1 MVFSLIRNF
10 GVIGG
15 ASKVFGFLGA
25 RLSKL
30 VKDSPSSPTSQS
42 VSDSNQI
49 AASGSGATQTTG
61 SALGISSGRMAK
73 PADGSRKEGLSFGGA
88 FRGLGKNLVGAFATP
103 LGGALEALSA
113 TAEGFDSVFAKDRP
127 SLLVL
132 QRRRLPRVIYGD
144 GKINSVTRNGS
155 DRESMLE
162 ALGQSFL
169 WSTLQSK
176 SKRLNDVES
185 YEEHF
190 VLPNERV
197 LLFTRHK
204 MFHVLAPGF
213 AQLAGAAEIGSLPAI
228 EIPAGKVEWCLP
240 WVDLLSLE
248 LKWRDESLHP
258 DRLVVHRKGQSLASP
273 RKTSSKSLTSEPLYF
288 DIQCF
293 PKTPQ
298 ASQIKFIASNIVA
311 KYLQDPIR
319 QDQRWAE
326 RHEARATLPD
336 DRPLSD
342 LPTRMPCIEYTFSW
356 NTNPMRSPV
365 VYFWK
370 PVPPPGYK
378 PVGDVATLDAE
389 PPLTPVDC
397 FRDDVT
403 LSNASSIHDGDSNLD
418 TTFPEEY
425 SLIWRYNGTR
435 SVTMWMPV
443 APKGF
448 VAMGAVIV
456 DSADTPS
463 LDDYVCL
470 KEHLV
475 QQTRPF
481 DSPLWSFDPEAA
493 VAKMQASQRS
503 DGQRVPSFAKS
514 FSKAA
519 RGSKSEV
526 ASGTA
531 GQDIAILSNNWRV
544 SLWQVDNS
552 VRTLLVVRGLKQP
565 PKSLSFTLRNE

>member
-1 MVFSLIRNF
+1 M
-10 GVIGG
+10 IGG

-25 RLSKL
+25 RISKF
-30 VKDSPSSPTSQS
+30 VKDSPSSPTPQPIG
-42 VSDSNQI
+42 DNNQME
-49 AASGSGATQTTG
+49 ASGSSTSQMNQTK
-61 SALGISSGRMAK
+61 LGISQEYTNR
-73 PADGSRKEGLSFGGA
+73 PADGARKEGRRFGGA
-88 FRGLGKNLVGAFATP
+88 FRGFGKNLVGAFATP

-144 GKINSVTRNGS
+144 GKINPVSRNGS

-169 WSTLQSK
+169 WSTILESK
-176 SKRLNDVES
+176 SRKLNDLES

-197 LLFTRHK
+197 LLFTRHS
-204 MFHVLAPGF
+204 MLHIFAPGF

-228 EIPAGKVEWCLP
+228 EIPAGKIEWCLL
-240 WVDLLSLE
+240 WTDLLSLE
-248 LKWRDESLHP
+248 LKWKDASLHP
-258 DRLVVHRKGQSLASP
+258 DRLVVHRKGLSTAATG
-273 RKTSSKSLTSEPLYF
+273 RTSSKSITNESLYF

-298 ASQIKFIASNIVA
+298 ASQIKFIASNLVA

-342 LPTRMPCIEYTFSW
+342 LPTKMPCIEYTFLW
-356 NTNPMRSPV
+356 NTNPARSPV

-370 PVPPPGYK
+370 PDPPPGYK
-378 PVGDVATLDAE
+378 PVGVVATLDAE

-403 LSNASSIHDGDSNLD
+403 LSDASSSTHDGNSNLD
-418 TTFPEEY
+418 TAFPEEY

-435 SVTMWMPV
+435 PVTMWMPV

-456 DSADTPS
+456 NAADAPS

-470 KEHLV
+470 KEHLAK
-475 QQTRPF
+475 QSRPF

-493 VAKMQASQRS
+493 LAKMQASESSR
-503 DGQRVPSFAKS
+503 DGKRVPSFAKS
-514 FSKAA
+514 FSRAA

-526 ASGTA
+526 TSETA
-531 GQDIAILSNNWRV
+531 VQDISSLSNNWKV
-544 SLWQVDNS
+544 SIWQVDNS
-552 VRTLLVVRGLKQP
+552 VRTLLVVRGLKKP
-565 PKSLSFTLRNE
+565 PESLSFTLSDD